1 TAKDES
7 ISDNRISLPEPKTPA
22 EFALHIL
29 RKQFY
34 KIADRKLSAIMS
46 HNLEHEPD
54 FVHNIGPGVDPV
66 FDKILNSLG
75 YIARHKPKPV
85 IDLVLIW
92 RKEKQEL
99 KQDGPE
105 PSHKL
110 VKQVRPETL
119 RDDVGKQ
126 LEDLAFKHVIDSR
139 SSRHAIAVYDL
150 FAELIGELSRIRF
163 MSVSDRFISELER
176 YTPNALKEQESKIEL
191 LIRGMHFLQL
201 KIYPLEALEETADFL
216 QSLANFLR
224 HAHGVR
230 IKHAYARLFVRL
242 FMPIA
247 GLSEIIRHLFPQN
260 RRSVYVN
267 LDLFVQFIHFV
278 GIRHHDY
285 CMKNLIFMLMNSE
298 NIANSNTSALELIAP
313 ERMRIGIRSFMMILY
328 SMQTSEL
335 RPPFPSNPDLFDQRQ
350 GLGIKIS
357 SDILSDDIFN
367 QAGLKENVDRFCDIS
382 YRVAVILDQHFG
394 HLTVLDER
402 NLTK

>member
-1 TAKDES
+1 T
-7 ISDNRISLPEPKTPA
+7 NTT
-22 EFALHIL
+22 
-29 RKQFY
+29 Y
-34 KIADRKLSAIMS
+34 NKL
-46 HNLEHEPD
+46 N
-54 FVHNIGPGVDPV
+54 
-66 FDKILNSLG
+66 
-75 YIARHKPKPV
+75 
-85 IDLVLIW
+85 
-92 RKEKQEL
+92 
-99 KQDGPE
+99 
-105 PSHKL
+105 
-110 VKQVRPETL
+110 
-119 RDDVGKQ
+119 
-126 LEDLAFKHVIDSR
+126 
-139 SSRHAIAVYDL
+139 
-150 FAELIGELSRIRF
+150 
-163 MSVSDRFISELER
+163 
-176 YTPNALKEQESKIEL
+176 
-191 LIRGMHFLQL
+191 
-201 KIYPLEALEETADFL
+201 
-216 QSLANFLR
+216 
-224 HAHGVR
+224 
-230 IKHAYARLFVRL
+230 
-242 FMPIA
+242 
-247 GLSEIIRHLFPQN
+247 EIIRHLFPQN

-402 NLTK
+402 NLTKGVVDSPAMITYTYNSLTVAYPRDRQPYFNLMREYVDSLPRLLNKNNRLKVVEML